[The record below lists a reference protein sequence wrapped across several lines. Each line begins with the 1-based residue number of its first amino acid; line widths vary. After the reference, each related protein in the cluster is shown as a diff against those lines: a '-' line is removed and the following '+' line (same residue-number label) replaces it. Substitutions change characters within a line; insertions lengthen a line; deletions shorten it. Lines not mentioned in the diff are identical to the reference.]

1 MSFFSIRPYR
11 QRRKIRK
18 IWEYTTKTLYLL
30 PRTLG
35 DNIDEKAKKTRLNT
49 GRTEYDRRY

>member
-49 GRTEYDRRY
+49 GRTDYDRRY